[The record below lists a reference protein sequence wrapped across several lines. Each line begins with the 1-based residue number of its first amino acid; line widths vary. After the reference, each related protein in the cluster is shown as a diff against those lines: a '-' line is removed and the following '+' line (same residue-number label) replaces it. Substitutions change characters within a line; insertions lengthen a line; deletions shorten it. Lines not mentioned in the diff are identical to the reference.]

1 MSLDPNATSVELC
14 PKCHSFM
21 PLTSY
26 SLPFAAT
33 GDRAYLNP
41 PQSDV
46 SVIESMLS
54 APTTEISALA
64 TEILRVEVLLA
75 TLKKH
80 HTYLDKHIQR
90 SDAYVKPSPIRQF
103 PTEILSLIFAA
114 ACTSFE
120 PADYKTPLNIS
131 LVCSKWRAITL
142 STPTLWSH
150 IYVGS
155 SLRGRDIFEYYL
167 RQCGKLPISIKI
179 DIPLQSPPECND
191 TFPYEALQSHFGF
204 MSYLSHTSE
213 QWRVLE
219 LYVGCK
225 DFNILTQYSRFPI
238 LEALTL
244 GLKGNL
250 DSVELPAALSYH
262 APVLSS
268 LVLLD
273 SSGTIDSERLVWED
287 CGLPEGLLN
296 IRTNRGNLS
305 YLLDLESSH
314 CFRDEGSTLE
324 VCGLHPSIA
333 SSISLR
339 QITNL
344 VLHPDSGAWGADLAS
359 IFKQVTIPYL
369 KALTIISPYST
380 GLFERSAILE
390 LEWVRNVLGALPTFV
405 IHSASS

>member
-1 MSLDPNATSVELC
+1 MSELELRRTL
-14 PKCHSFM
+14 PKMSQLHAVNIIFPPIRCDRRQ
-21 PLTSY
+21 
-26 SLPFAAT
+26 SLSQSS
-33 GDRAYLNP
+33 
-41 PQSDV
+41 QSDV

-54 APTTEISALA
+54 APTTEISDLA
-64 TEILRVEVLLA
+64 TEILRVEALLA

-150 IYVGS
+150 VYVGS
-155 SLRGRDIFEYYL
+155 SLHGRDIFEYYL

-179 DIPLQSPPECND
+179 DLPLLSPPECND
-191 TFPYEALQSHFGF
+191 PFTYEVLHYHLF

-225 DFNILTQYSRFPI
+225 DFDILTRYSRFPI

-250 DSVELPAALSYH
+250 DSVALPAALSYH

-273 SSGTIDSERLVWED
+273 SSETIDSGRLVWED

-296 IRTNRGNLS
+296 IRTNRGDLS

-314 CFRDEGSTLE
+314 CFRDEGSTL
-324 VCGLHPSIA
+324 VLCGLHPSIT

-344 VLHPDSGAWGADLAS
+344 VLHPDPAGWTAGLVS

-369 KALTIISPYST
+369 KGLIIISPDPAGAFNIKAAT
-380 GLFERSAILE
+380 LE
-390 LEWVRNVLGALPTFV
+390 LEWVRNVLGAVPTFLEN
-405 IHSASS
+405 SN